1 VNVQNAAMNILNAQ
15 NTAMNTVNV
24 QNTAVDTQNTAIVD
38 TQSTVD
44 TSAVQT
50 AGSTMTDQQII
61 EIMNAQNA
69 AAATNTG
76 TSTNIQASQQS
87 SSQTVTAAEAPSVQ
101 TIVEQ
106 SQTSATAGAP
116 NPWDIAA
123 GGMTNVNWD
132 AMGTLTATETK
143 TATSNSK
150 PMTGMD
156 ALLQIMKSQGLI
168 QTAVQQTAPPPTT
181 PPTTT
186 TPLPT
191 TTTIPTT
198 TTPPAPTP
206 PPIIYH
212 ASELT
217 PRHVDPISRAVMLK
231 MVRSMAPTR
240 QDLFTVLY
248 TTGPDLLNSMGIN
261 PKHVRGSVH
270 TALMNVMPELRRFLG
285 LPPPRRR
292 QRQYNQ
298 YQQTS
303 TTGHTQYQQPA
314 ATAGQTQYQQTAST
328 AGQTQYQHTASTAD
342 QTQYQHTASTA
353 DQTQYS
359 QTASTGT
366 AGQQQHTGYN
376 AQQGQYAVTQP
387 QASMQGAAQSYRAP
401 IPTVDPIQRA
411 MEAAMTKQVLQMLGL
426 VPEPPDVPPGG

>member
-1 VNVQNAAMNILNAQ
+1 
-15 NTAMNTVNV
+15 
-24 QNTAVDTQNTAIVD
+24 
-38 TQSTVD
+38 
-44 TSAVQT
+44 
-50 AGSTMTDQQII
+50 
-61 EIMNAQNA
+61 
-69 AAATNTG
+69 
-76 TSTNIQASQQS
+76 
-87 SSQTVTAAEAPSVQ
+87 
-101 TIVEQ
+101 
-106 SQTSATAGAP
+106 
-116 NPWDIAA
+116 
-123 GGMTNVNWD
+123 
-132 AMGTLTATETK
+132 
-143 TATSNSK
+143 
-150 PMTGMD
+150 MTGMD

-168 QTAVQQTAPPPTT
+168 QTAVQPTAPPPTT

-298 YQQTS
+298 YQQTAATS
-303 TTGHTQYQQPA
+303 QTQYQQPA
-314 ATAGQTQYQQTAST
+314 ATAGQTQYQQTAP
-328 AGQTQYQHTASTAD
+328 
-342 QTQYQHTASTA
+342 
-353 DQTQYS
+353 
-359 QTASTGT
+359 TGT
-366 AGQQQHTGYN
+366 AGQQQQTGYN

-401 IPTVDPIQRA
+401 RPTVDPIQRA

-426 VPEPPDVPPGG
+426 VPEPPDVPPGGRRGGGGGRYGGRYGGMGRSPYDPLDPGAPVDPYAQPYGGGGGAPHDPWREYCSDEFNG